1 MPKRNL
7 LLLCLFT
14 VVCVLAW
21 TARDR
26 GVHGR
31 HFGEVL
37 AAIERSYLE
46 PVDPNALF
54 DAAMEGVF
62 SKLDEHSAFLDGDAR
77 QDLDAALDQEFGG
90 VGLELS
96 TDERAGT
103 LVVQSPIL
111 NSPAWRAGIVANDR
125 ILSIDGV
132 STRGLKFAEAVTALR
147 GPPGT
152 PVTITV
158 NDPDRVVTLD
168 REIVR
173 TESVL
178 GDRRRTNGSWDR
190 FVEGEPGIAFI
201 RITGFGDHTLEDLDR
216 ATAEISGEP
225 GLCGV
230 VLDLRGNPG
239 GLLSVAVEVCDRLL
253 DEGVIVSTRG
263 RGAAGDRQDS
273 PLDIRRATVGTR
285 FPGVP
290 VVVLVDGL
298 TASAGEIVAACL
310 QDNRRAVVVGSRSFG
325 KGTVQSIL
333 PLSDGKSL
341 LKLTT
346 SEYLRPSSVNIQR
359 RAGDAEWGVA
369 PEAKH
374 EIDPSAKTLEA
385 VKAWR
390 ASRDAVLP
398 PDTTARSTAAA
409 PEEAQSAA
417 ALPRQVD
424 PVLARALE
432 VLAK

>member
-7 LLLCLFT
+7 LLLCLLT

-46 PVDPNALF
+46 PVDPETLF

-62 SKLDEHSAFLDGDAR
+62 AKLDEHSAFLDSTAR
-77 QDLDAALDQEFGG
+77 QGLDAALDQEFGG

-96 TDERAGT
+96 VDERAGT

-111 NSPAWRAGIVANDR
+111 NSPAWRAGIVAGDR

-132 STRGLKFAEAVTALR
+132 SARGLKFAEAVAALR
-147 GPPGT
+147 GRPGT
-152 PVTITV
+152 PVTVTV
-158 NDPDRVVTLD
+158 NDPDHAVTLD
-168 REIVR
+168 REVVR

-178 GDRRRTNGSWDR
+178 GDRRRPDGSWEW

-201 RITGFGDHTLEDLDR
+201 RITGFGDHTLEELDR
-216 ATAEISGEP
+216 TIGEISGTP
-225 GLCGV
+225 GLNGV

-239 GLLSVAVEVCDRLL
+239 GLLAVAVEACDRFL
-253 DEGVIVSTRG
+253 DEGVIVSTR
-263 RGAAGDRQDS
+263 DRVARQS
-273 PLDIRRATVGTR
+273 ALLDVRRATAGAA

-290 VVVLVDGL
+290 LVVLIDGL

-333 PLSDGKSL
+333 PLSDGRSL

-359 RAGDAEWGVA
+359 REGDAEWGVS

-374 EIDPSAKTLEA
+374 EINPPAKTLEA

-398 PDTTARSTAAA
+398 PDATARSAEPALD
-409 PEEAQSAA
+409 EGQSAA
-417 ALPRQVD
+417 TLPRQID

-432 VLAK
+432 VLPQ